1 MLELITYFTNGIYEK
16 LSDILE
22 SNQTFIVRN

>member
-1 MLELITYFTNGIYEK
+1 MVEK

-22 SNQTFIVRN
+22 VDGAMLEGGG